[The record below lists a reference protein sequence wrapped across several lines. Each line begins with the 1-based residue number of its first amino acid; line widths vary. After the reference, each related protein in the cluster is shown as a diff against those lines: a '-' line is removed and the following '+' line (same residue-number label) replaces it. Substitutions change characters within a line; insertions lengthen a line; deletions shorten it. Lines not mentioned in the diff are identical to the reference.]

1 MAFFFSGSGLFC
13 HKYLVSFP
21 YIPILNQFTPGFE
34 RYRGPDEQ
42 SVHIRV
48 PIGISA
54 YLSENKQYI
63 MMEIYVFL
71 QIRYD
76 GMIDV
81 MRVENRTIMLIMG

>member
-1 MAFFFSGSGLFC
+1 MSIF
-13 HKYLVSFP
+13 V
-21 YIPILNQFTPGFE
+21 QFTPVSV
-34 RYRGPDEQ
+34 RYRDPDELQ
-42 SVHIRV
+42 VHTRV
-48 PIGISA
+48 SMEISA

>member
-1 MAFFFSGSGLFC
+1 MSALS
-13 HKYLVSFP
+13 
-21 YIPILNQFTPGFE
+21 QFTPGLE

-42 SVHIRV
+42 PFHTRV
-48 PIGISA
+48 SMEIGA